1 MMIISGICTF
11 SIFLFLIPFVV
22 DPAVATI
29 NHDFVET
36 PVQCRVVLNK
46 YILGGSSY
54 CHISIHCFVL
64 FL

>member
-1 MMIISGICTF
+1 MMMISGICTF

-46 YILGGSSY
+46 YILGGSSSL
-54 CHISIHCFVL
+54 C
-64 FL
+64 